1 MSYGILKT
9 ARHVAVGLAIMA
21 MLASC
26 SCMHNGA
33 GNAAPPENP
42 EHVCPP
48 CPPCP
53 GDETPPSD
61 PLADSE
67 LDDGLTG
74 DERTEFI
81 RRNVAA
87 TVRLH
92 VIRYTRGKGLT
103 YHSGTGAVIDDRHV
117 LTAAH
122 VVRNAEYVRATIRR
136 LDDDGVSIRDIS
148 TVPMRVVARDADTHP
163 DIALLEVKYQDRFVD
178 TMPVAPRGY
187 RVRTDDL
194 LWHFGMTTRWQRGR
208 ALGRIRPDDRRV
220 NVRNM
225 VEIDCLVQP
234 GDSGG
239 PVVTPDG
246 RLVGTILRRDEG
258 RRTGF
263 FVTLDDGLDALLRIL
278 RRPIR

>member
-1 MSYGILKT
+1 MNYGILKAT
-9 ARHVAVGLAIMA
+9 RLAVIGMTLVM
-21 MLASC
+21 MLSC

-53 GDETPPSD
+53 GDETPPTD

-67 LDDGLTG
+67 LDDGLTD

-103 YHSGTGAVIDDRHV
+103 YHGGTGVVIDDRHV

-122 VVRNAEYVRATIRR
+122 VIRDAEYVRATIRR
-136 LDDDGVSIRDIS
+136 LDADGL
-148 TVPMRVVARDADTHP
+148 TVREITTIPMRILAQDADTHP
-163 DIALLEVKYQDRFVD
+163 DIALLETRYQDRFVD
-178 TMPVAPRGY
+178 QMPVAARGY
-187 RVRTDDL
+187 TVRANDL
-194 LWHFGMTTRWQRGR
+194 LWQFGQTTRWQRGR
-208 ALGRIRPDDRRV
+208 VIGRVAPIDRRAT
-220 NVRNM
+220 VRNM

-246 RLVGTILRRDEG
+246 RLVGIVLRRNEG
-258 RRTGF
+258 QRTGF
-263 FVTLDDGLDALLRIL
+263 FVTVDDGLNALLRVL